1 MARTEYGTTWWGEQ
15 WLNALTHIDYAN
27 RIPRGKTYAN
37 TGKVK
42 SFRLDFEQHAIRCH
56 TTFRHPFNLSWSGKT
71 CDIRRSSKTTS

>member
-42 SFRLDFEQHAIRCH
+42 SFRLDFEQHAVKARVIGH
-56 TTFRHPFNLSWSGKT
+56 YDPFYTVTLKLPEIS
-71 CDIRRSSKTTS
+71 RE